1 MIDSSPSRGVA
12 GVVLAAG
19 RSQRLGRPKQTLPYG
34 CGTLLDHA
42 LEVARACEFDQLL
55 VTLGG
60 NAAEV
65 RRATDLSGAEVVEVT
80 DAEPGC
86 SSSIGA
92 AVGAI
97 DPRCQVLVLML
108 GDQPGVS
115 PKTVRRLL
123 GGRGDAAFAVCRY
136 DDGRGHPLALDRSTF
151 AEVRALHGDKAVW
164 RLLERH
170 PEQVVEVR
178 VEGPTPPDVDTW
190 ADYVLV
196 RAQAGSPA

>member
-1 MIDSSPSRGVA
+1 MVDSSPKGSVA

-34 CGTLLDHA
+34 CATLLDHA

-55 VTLGG
+55 VTLGE

-65 RRATDLSGAEVVEVT
+65 RRATDLSGVEVVEVT

-92 AVGAI
+92 AIGAI
-97 DPRCQVLVLML
+97 KPSCQVLVLML
-108 GDQPGVS
+108 GDQPGVT
-115 PKTVRRLL
+115 PTIVRRLL
-123 GGRGDAAFAVCRY
+123 AGRGDAGFAVCRY

-151 AEVRALHGDKAVW
+151 TRVTALHGDKAVW

-170 PEQVVEVR
+170 PERVVEVR
-178 VEGPTPPDVDTW
+178 VGGPTPPDVDKW
-190 ADYVLV
+190 ADYVLI